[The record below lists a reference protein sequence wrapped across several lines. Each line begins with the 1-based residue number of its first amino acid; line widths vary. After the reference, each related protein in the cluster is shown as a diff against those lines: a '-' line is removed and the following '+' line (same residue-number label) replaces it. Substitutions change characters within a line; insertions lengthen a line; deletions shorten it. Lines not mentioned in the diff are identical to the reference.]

1 MMVMMRTPDG
11 GGKLVRI
18 LIVDDEVDLADSL
31 AEGLRNEGYLVDV
44 VHDGAA
50 ALVKAGQV
58 DVDIMILDR
67 DLPALHGDV
76 VCRTLRD
83 QQHPMRILM
92 LTAAGTLDDRVA
104 GLDLGADDY
113 LAKPFA
119 YVELL
124 ARLRALARRATEG
137 SQIVLTAGNVR
148 LDTLR
153 RVAERDGI
161 PLSLTPKEFGVLEA
175 LLYAEGGHVT
185 ADDLLADVWESGAE
199 RTRSVVKLTIHTLRR
214 KLGAPDL
221 IHTSPGLGY
230 RIGAEQ

>member
-1 MMVMMRTPDG
+1 MMGAIANPRWG
-11 GGKLVRI
+11 WKSVRV
-18 LIVDDEVDLADSL
+18 LIVEDEVDLADSL
-31 AEGLRNEGYLVDV
+31 AEGLRNEGYLVEIV
-44 VHDGAA
+44 YDGAA
-50 ALVKAGQV
+50 ALIRCGQV

-67 DLPALHGDV
+67 DLPVLHGDV

-92 LTAAGTLDDRVA
+92 LTAADALDDRVT

-137 SQIVLTAGNVR
+137 GQVILSAGSVR

-153 RVAERDGI
+153 RVAERDGY
-161 PLSLTPKEFGVLEA
+161 PLSLTPKELGVLEV
-175 LLYAEGGHVT
+175 LLCADGGYVT
-185 ADDLLADVWESGAE
+185 TEDLLADVWENSAE
-199 RTRSVVKLTIHTLRR
+199 RTRSVVKHTIHTLRR
-214 KLGAPDL
+214 KLGEPDT

-230 RIGAEQ
+230 RIGETT

>member
-1 MMVMMRTPDG
+1 M
-11 GGKLVRI
+11 RI
-18 LIVDDEVDLADSL
+18 LIVEDEVDLADSL

-137 SQIVLTAGNVR
+137 SQIVLTAGDVR

-153 RVAERDGI
+153 RVAERDGT
-161 PLSLTPKEFGVLEA
+161 PLSLTPKELGVLEA
-175 LLYAEGGHVT
+175 LLYADGGHVT
-185 ADDLLADVWESGAE
+185 ADDLLADVWESGAD

-214 KLGAPDL
+214 KLGSPDL

-230 RIGAEQ
+230 RIGAAQ

>member
-1 MMVMMRTPDG
+1 M
-11 GGKLVRI
+11 RI
-18 LIVDDEVDLADSL
+18 LIVEDERDLADSL

-44 VHDGAA
+44 AYDGAA

-76 VCRTLRD
+76 VCRIFRD
-83 QQHPMRILM
+83 QEHPMRILM
-92 LTAAGTLDDRVA
+92 LTAAGNLDDRVA

-113 LAKPFA
+113 LTKPFA

-137 SQIVLTAGNVR
+137 NRVILSAAGVR

-153 RVAERDGI
+153 RVAERDGR
-161 PLSLTPKEFGVLEA
+161 PLALTPKEFGVLES
-175 LLYAEGGHVT
+175 LLYADGGHVT
-185 ADDLLADVWESGAE
+185 VSDLLADVWESGGE

-214 KLGAPDL
+214 KLGAPDV

-230 RIGAEQ
+230 RIGEPT

>member
-1 MMVMMRTPDG
+1 M
-11 GGKLVRI
+11 RI
-18 LIVDDEVDLADSL
+18 LIVEDEVDLAASL

-44 VHDGAA
+44 AHDGAA
-50 ALVKAGQV
+50 ALVRTGQV

-67 DLPALHGDV
+67 DLPVLHGDA

-83 QQHPMRILM
+83 QAHPMRILM
-92 LTAAGTLDDRVA
+92 LTAAGTLDDRVT

-124 ARLRALARRATEG
+124 ARLRALARRASEG
-137 SQIVLTAGNVR
+137 NQVVLAAGGVR
-148 LDTLR
+148 LDILR
-153 RVAERDGI
+153 RVAERDGR
-161 PLSLTPKEFGVLEA
+161 PLPLTPKELGVLES
-175 LLYAEGGHVT
+175 LLHADGGYVT
-185 ADDLLADVWESGAE
+185 ADELLSEVWESRAE

-214 KLGAPDL
+214 KLGDPDV

-230 RIGAEQ
+230 RIGNPA

>member
-1 MMVMMRTPDG
+1 MR
-11 GGKLVRI
+11 V
-18 LIVDDEVDLADSL
+18 LIVEDEVDLADSL
-31 AEGLRNEGYLVDV
+31 ADGLRGEGYLVDV

-67 DLPALHGDV
+67 DLPELRGDV

-124 ARLRALARRATEG
+124 ARLRALARRATE
-137 SQIVLTAGNVR
+137 SNQIVLSSGDVR

-153 RVAERDGI
+153 RVAERDGR
-161 PLSLTPKEFGVLEA
+161 PLALTPKEFGVLES
-175 LLYAEGGHVT
+175 LLYADGGHVHP
-185 ADDLLADVWESGAE
+185 DDLLADVWENPAD
-199 RTRSVVKLTIHTLRR
+199 RNRSVVKLTIHTLRR
-214 KLGAPDL
+214 KLGDPDV
-221 IHTSPGLGY
+221 IRTSPGVGY
-230 RIGAEQ
+230 RIEARA